1 MRRLALSV
9 IAVAAALV
17 LQLTVVDRLPLP
29 GGGPDLVLL
38 AVVALGLTSGPM
50 AGMLTGF
57 LAGLALDIAPPASGV
72 LGEHALVFCV
82 VGYGCGRLS
91 GLTDR
96 SAASSLGVAAV
107 AAAAG
112 EMLYV
117 AVGLTIGDPGI
128 SWSAIRSVLPSSVLQ
143 DVLISPFVVFGIWK
157 ASSPAAGYSL
167 GPAAGA
173 AAAGL
178 RAGLAGPGP
187 GRLASGA
194 VLPARAGLL
203 GRASWLAGPLGSGR
217 GQKASPVGSVGSVR
231 FGKSAARQGD
241 GWVGS
246 GPRASRPAQAQV
258 RRGRRPR
265 LRPGAGQ
272 AGSAAMVQLHRRQRA
287 RPVSVR
293 MSHRRRGDGSI
304 GAGLL
309 AAAPGRRNP
318 RGAAVR
324 PARQPRFRSG
334 SGSLGGQSGR
344 TGPGGAR
351 PGGAGLGGARL
362 GGAGPRGAGF
372 SGRGLGGAGLGG
384 RGLGGTGFRN
394 AGQGRKGLGRT
405 RLGRKGVGRKGV
417 GGTTLGRAGLGG
429 SPPDSSMPGSSLSA
443 GGTTRRGAVASS
455 VSLHLRG
462 GRRGDGVVGGGSPRR
477 PASIGPAG
485 TRPRKQPRFFR
496 RRPRLS
502 GRRPRPAG
510 RGPSFARRGP
520 SFARR
525 GPSFARRQPSL
536 PRGRP
541 RPAGRGPS
549 FARRQLS
556 LPRRRPRLR
565 SGRPSFLASRASGK
579 AAGRRLAWRADGRTG
594 GFR

>member
-157 ASSPAAGYSL
+157 ASSPTAGYSL

-203 GRASWLAGPLGSGR
+203 GRASWLAGPLGS
-217 GQKASPVGSVGSVR
+217 
-231 FGKSAARQGD
+231 GD

-405 RLGRKGVGRKGV
+405 RLGRNGVGRKGV

-477 PASIGPAG
+477 PASIGTAG

-510 RGPSFARRGP
+510 RGP

-579 AAGRRLAWRADGRTG
+579 AAGRRLAWRAGGRTG

>member
-157 ASSPAAGYSL
+157 ASSPTAGYSL

-334 SGSLGGQSGR
+334 SGSLRGQSGR

-351 PGGAGLGGARL
+351 PGGAGLGGARLGGARL

-429 SPPDSSMPGSSLSA
+429 SPPDSSLPGSSLSA

-510 RGPSFARRGP
+510 RGPSFARR
-520 SFARR
+520 
-525 GPSFARRQPSL
+525 
-536 PRGRP
+536 
-541 RPAGRGPS
+541 
-549 FARRQLS
+549 QLS

-579 AAGRRLAWRADGRTG
+579 AAGRRLAWRAGGRTG

>member
-9 IAVAAALV
+9 IVVAAALV

-29 GGGPDLVLL
+29 GGGPDLVLI

-112 EMLYV
+112 EILYV
-117 AVGLTIGDPGI
+117 AVGLTLGDPGI
-128 SWSAIRSVLPSSVLQ
+128 SWPAIRSVLPSSVLQ

-157 ASSPAAGYSL
+157 ASSPTAGYSL

-217 GQKASPVGSVGSVR
+217 GKKAGPVGSVR

-246 GPRASRPAQAQV
+246 GPRALRPAQAQV

-272 AGSAAMVQLHRRQRA
+272 AGSAAMVQLHRRRPA
-287 RPVSVR
+287 PPVSVR

-318 RGAAVR
+318 PGAAVR

-334 SGSLGGQSGR
+334 SGSLGGQAGR

-362 GGAGPRGAGF
+362 GGAGPRGAGLT
-372 SGRGLGGAGLGG
+372 GRGLGGAGFTGRGAGGAGLGG
-384 RGLGGTGFRN
+384 RGLGGPGFRSS
-394 AGQGRKGLGRT
+394 GQGRKGLGRT
-405 RLGRKGVGRKGV
+405 RLGRKGVGRKGL
-417 GGTTLGRAGLGG
+417 GRTRLGRAGLGG
-429 SPPDSSMPGSSLSA
+429 PPPGSSLPGSSLRG
-443 GGTTRRGAVASS
+443 GGTTRRGAVARS

-477 PASIGPAG
+477 PPGPGRAG

-496 RRPRLS
+496 RRPRLP

-510 RGPSFARRGP
+510 RGPSFSG
-520 SFARR
+520 
-525 GPSFARRQPSL
+525 
-536 PRGRP
+536 
-541 RPAGRGPS
+541 
-549 FARRQLS
+549 RQLS
-556 LPRRRPRLR
+556 FPRRRPRLR

-579 AAGRRLAWRADGRTG
+579 AARRRPAWRAGGGTG